1 MISTLL
7 EYLRH
12 FEGSPIV
19 LWNEHGKRIL
29 LENYELKVIQK
40 CLESFQNV
48 DWALL
53 REQKELLVGYLLKKR
68 VSSELEGIINF
79 LDTIQDNIVAC
90 GEKTELEVFGVQ
102 NESG

>member
-7 EYLRH
+7 EYLQH

-48 DWALL
+48 DWDLL
-53 REQKELLVGYLLKKR
+53 RQQKELLVEQLMENK
-68 VSSELEGIINF
+68 VPVELEGLVNF

-90 GEKTELEVFGVQ
+90 GEKTELEVFGDLK
-102 NESG
+102 E